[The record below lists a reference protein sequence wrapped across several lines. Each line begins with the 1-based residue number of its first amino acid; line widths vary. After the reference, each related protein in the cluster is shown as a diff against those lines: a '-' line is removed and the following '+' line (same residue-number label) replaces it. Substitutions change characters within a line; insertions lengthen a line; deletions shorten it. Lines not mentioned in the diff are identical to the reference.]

1 MATFHYSLNN
11 NGMLFLGKSESVGNS
26 SDLFSPLSEV
36 DKIYSRNSVPGRF
49 VHIAAKRRMEF
60 LANGNGNGKLV
71 KDTRPND
78 DFQKS
83 ADEIVLSQGPAGVVV
98 NDHFEILQFRGAT
111 ADWLESAPG
120 KPSVN
125 VLKMA
130 KNGLSVDLRN
140 ALHRAKANR
149 QPFIKEGI
157 VLEIAGLKKLVSIE
171 VIPILN
177 TINVYYLIQFKSTSA
192 VSGVKDSSNAKGKV
206 KNHAKES
213 RAQQL
218 EKELSQTREDM
229 RTITEDQE
237 AGNE

>member
-1 MATFHYSLNN
+1 MDPFLQRKAMATFHYSLNN
-11 NGMLFLGKSESVGNS
+11 KGMLFLGKSESIGNS

-125 VLKMA
+125 VLKWLRMA
-130 KNGLSVDLRN
+130 CRLTYEM
-140 ALHRAKANR
+140 
-149 QPFIKEGI
+149 PFIEQKQIGS
-157 VLEIAGLKKLVSIE
+157 LLLRKALSW
-171 VIPILN
+171 
-177 TINVYYLIQFKSTSA
+177 KSLA
-192 VSGVKDSSNAKGKV
+192 
-206 KNHAKES
+206 
-213 RAQQL
+213 
-218 EKELSQTREDM
+218 
-229 RTITEDQE
+229 
-237 AGNE
+237 